1 MSSRVTHLW
10 QECEVVVLPGR
21 NLVAHESFV
30 SLAIDDYLAYGRG
43 ADNELRENGRML
55 ALTSI

>member
-1 MSSRVTHLW
+1 MTHLW

-30 SLAIDDYLAYGRG
+30 RLAIDDYLAYGRG